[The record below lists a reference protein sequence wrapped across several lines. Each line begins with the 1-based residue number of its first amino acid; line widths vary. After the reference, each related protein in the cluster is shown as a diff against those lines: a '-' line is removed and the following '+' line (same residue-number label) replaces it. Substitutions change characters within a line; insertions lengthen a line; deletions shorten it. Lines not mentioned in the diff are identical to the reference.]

1 MADIQIVSRTMNL
14 LGRQPITSIQDDD
27 WGPIINAQADSA
39 NRIILEKHKWNFS
52 RKFLLLQPKTTN
64 SNPRW
69 NLEYQLPSD
78 FINRIELLDSFDDNG
93 TIKSGQPIPY
103 DEYEITNN
111 LFTNRENIILFYTST
126 SEDTAARS
134 ATYIEALAYKIASEL
149 APILL
154 NNASMAEYYNEKF
167 IYYLDEARIVD
178 YGITALQDT
187 WFMEQRF
194 I

>member
-39 NRIILEKHKWNFS
+39 NRIILEKYKWNFS

-69 NLEYQLPSD
+69 NFEYQLPPD
-78 FINRIELLDSFDDNG
+78 FINRVDLLTSFLDG
-93 TIKSGQPIPY
+93 TTIKAGESIPY
-103 DEYEITNN
+103 DKYEITDN
-111 LFTNRENIILFYTST
+111 LYTNREDIILFYTAT
-126 SEDTAARS
+126 SEDTATRS
-134 ATYIEALAYKIASEL
+134 ATYIECLAYKIASEL

-154 NNASMAEYYNEKF
+154 NNASMAQYYNEKHM
-167 IYYLDEARIVD
+167 YYLDEARNVD
-178 YGITALQDT
+178 FGITALQDT
-187 WFMEQRF
+187 WFIEKRS